1 MGTLPQMLQDRLILV
16 QTGPLGF
23 KLVVILFM
31 AFLVSGDLPQT
42 CLFYV
47 FRVSRLIF
55 FLTVPCSFLHNLP
68 GPFSGFIAFV
78 DQFEENW
85 HRG

>member
-47 FRVSRLIF
+47 FHVSRLIF
-55 FLTVPCSFLHNLP
+55 FNNALFISSRSAGTFFL
-68 GPFSGFIAFV
+68 GS
-78 DQFEENW
+78 
-85 HRG
+85 